1 MNINRSVC
9 TVYCG
14 EANCAGNPIQKV
26 ETQASERFNSEK
38 QKLFMRSLVFFVVF
52 VTVLCGFTGTD
63 AARGQGQRPKA
74 KEVEV
79 EMGEPEWWWWNMILA
94 TVDSIKFGLH
104 CTMFEN
110 EATSASA

>member
-1 MNINRSVC
+1 MVK
-9 TVYCG
+9 
-14 EANCAGNPIQKV
+14 PIV
-26 ETQASERFNSEK
+26 LATQFRKLKLK
-38 QKLFMRSLVFFVVF
+38 QVKDSILKKLKLFMRSLVFFVVF

-79 EMGEPEWWWWNMILA
+79 EMGKPEWWWWNMILA